1 VGRGAWLS
9 HPEDRRYLR
18 RFHHCSEIL
27 MRLYEIF
34 ETSKKQD
41 LTPFTFRGGMGY
53 EMKRYIN
60 QPKTRAPTTMRKKRE
75 RAYFI

>member
-1 VGRGAWLS
+1 M
-9 HPEDRRYLR
+9 RYLC
-18 RFHHCSEIL
+18 RFHPCSEIL
-27 MRLYEIF
+27 IRFYEIF

-41 LTPFTFRGGMGY
+41 LTPFRGGMGY
-53 EMKRYIN
+53 EVKRYIN